1 MALYRS
7 RLEIDWD
14 EVFSPYCP
22 DRDGNNV
29 DCESPSDVRFEYP
42 SSAPHAGAAA
52 ERPRAGP
59 TARASSDDDKRR
71 GTPSSNQRFPGMRSD
86 PGRRV
91 GGRSR
96 SALVDVGARR
106 PLTRAAAKAARQGL
120 DARSATRD
128 VFSFNKVDEDGEDV
142 GRKYCLKSSPDLD
155 RKNKYGQLPMIKRQS
170 QRTISVDKMYKRQP
184 CSTPVSG
191 NLQRVHAIDP
201 DESDNGKCQQS
212 ENSSFSRFTK
222 RRKEQLQASS
232 SVYSR
237 KVQDVVLLDDED
249 MQTEG
254 EVNCEMSGRRNE
266 PKIYYPSRDDPE
278 AVELTG
284 SDINCLDPGAFLS
297 SPVINYYIQNIKRN
311 ILCSDDCRDKFYIFN
326 TYFYG
331 KLEEALYRRGDFS
344 KLRRWWKGVNI
355 FHRAYIILP
364 IHGMAHWS
372 LVIICMPAKESI
384 SGPIILHLDSLGMH
398 HSTKI
403 LDTVG
408 RYLEEEWRYL
418 KKNPSPDTSVLD
430 ATWEDL
436 PSNIHKAKVQ
446 VPQQNNAYDCGIFM
460 LYYIERFIREAP
472 ERFTIDKLGMFSC
485 SWFNPEDASDLRK
498 RIRALL
504 LEEFESARLDNVMS
518 DGAASDGSSI
528 EDSIKGGE
536 SEGDAPSDSSEMAVD
551 FGNTGKSSE
560 GIKVAASEEECGV
573 SADAGKSNEGIKF
586 AESEEASGESGD
598 AGMSIEG
605 IKFAN
610 SEEATGE
617 SGDAGKSIEGYVAES
632 EEESGD
638 SGDAWKSIEGI
649 NASEPV
655 EASVEFGDAGKGIEV
670 INVAESDEASVELGH
685 AGKTKKGIK
694 VAASEEAC
702 VECVLSTDKS
712 MESVSDEE
720 HTSSSR
726 RGERTAGCAL
736 SESDSAK
743 DEEGTMKADFDSS
756 KTEKEGLIAIVSP
769 ERPRFN
775 EGATRSRRAPI
786 PDIVPDSDSD
796 NETKME
802 VLRVYRR
809 KSELINLE

>member
-1 MALYRS
+1 MAPI
-7 RLEIDWD
+7 EIDWK
-14 EVFSPYCP
+14 EVLSSRSSP
-22 DRDGNNV
+22 DRENCV
-29 DCESPSDVRFEYP
+29 CFESP

-52 ERPRAGP
+52 QRPRAGGA
-59 TARASSDDDKRR
+59 ARASSDDEKRR
-71 GTPSSNQRFPGMRSD
+71 GTPGPNRTPGLRSD
-86 PGRRV
+86 LDRRRPGAPA
-91 GGRSR
+91 GDGS
-96 SALVDVGARR
+96 RR
-106 PLTRAAAKAARQGL
+106 PLTRAAAAKAARQGL

-254 EVNCEMSGRRNE
+254 EVNCEMSGRR
-266 PKIYYPSRDDPE
+266 DDPE

-384 SGPIILHLDSLGMH
+384 SGPIIILHLDSLGMH

-472 ERFTIDKLGMFSC
+472 ERFTIDKLDMFSC

-518 DGAASDGSSI
+518 DGAASNGSSI

-536 SEGDAPSDSSEMAVD
+536 SEGDAPSESSEMAVD

-605 IKFAN
+605 INVAD

-655 EASVEFGDAGKGIEV
+655 EASVGFGDAGKGIEV

-702 VECVLSTDKS
+702 VECVLSTDKN